1 MEVNENNQT
10 NPNVTE
16 SESKT
21 QKVFVNQTQNVSADQ
36 TQNISANKTKETS
49 ADQTQN
55 ITANQTKETSTDQTQ
70 SNNTTD
76 ASNSNQNKTE
86 TDSPTNSTQETEND
100 RIPSELWKKIKESL
114 KSDKNLTDS
123 PKLMK
128 LGGFQSIQGLN
139 KVSEPTQAQKN
150 LLKNYLLKCEN
161 TINKIH
167 KYLNYISE
175 LIKQNQEEV
184 NTTYFEIATAL
195 LLLVIL
201 ILGFRVVAFIFDNT
215 QNYKKLPMEAKQE
228 RIEEE
233 SRQAHSRNLYVA
245 SNLQLVIFALLSL
258 CSFAIVKMFPFVS
271 CIVFSAIIF
280 YMIFT
285 AILKVFKEGK
295 KLGDSVNSKRIIIS
309 FNSAIVGIGYA
320 LGYSK
325 SQDIL

>member
-1 MEVNENNQT
+1 
-10 NPNVTE
+10 
-16 SESKT
+16 
-21 QKVFVNQTQNVSADQ
+21 
-36 TQNISANKTKETS
+36 
-49 ADQTQN
+49 
-55 ITANQTKETSTDQTQ
+55 
-70 SNNTTD
+70 
-76 ASNSNQNKTE
+76 
-86 TDSPTNSTQETEND
+86 
-100 RIPSELWKKIKESL
+100 
-114 KSDKNLTDS
+114 
-123 PKLMK
+123 MK
-128 LGGFQSIQGLN
+128 LGGVKGIKEIK
-139 KVSEPTQAQKN
+139 KVFEPNQDQKRQ
-150 LLKNYLLKCEN
+150 LRDYLQKCEN
-161 TINKIH
+161 AINKIY
-167 KYLNYISE
+167 KYINYISAS
-175 LIKQNQEEV
+175 IKQNQEEV

-195 LLLVIL
+195 LFLVIL